1 MKLNDMQRAL
11 LAERLADKMMKDID
25 VETLERLVYDMY
37 LDEYILMD
45 DSDLLMEA
53 EMFDIEVP
61 NESI

>member
-11 LAERLADKMMKDID
+11 LAERLADKMMKDVD

-61 NESI
+61 DESI

>member
-1 MKLNDMQRAL
+1 MKLNDIQRAL

-61 NESI
+61 SESI

>member
-53 EMFDIEVP
+53 EMFDVEVP
-61 NESI
+61 SESI

>member
-11 LAERLADKMMKDID
+11 LAERLADKMMKDIE

-37 LDEYILMD
+37 LDEYILME

-53 EMFDIEVP
+53 EMFDVEVP
-61 NESI
+61 DVAL

>member
-45 DSDLLMEA
+45 DGDLLMEA
-53 EMFDIEVP
+53 EMFDVEVP
-61 NESI
+61 DVAL

>member
-1 MKLNDMQRAL
+1 MKLNDIQRAL

-45 DSDLLMEA
+45 DGDLLMEA
-53 EMFDIEVP
+53 ELFDIEVP
-61 NESI
+61 SESI

>member
-61 NESI
+61 SESI

>member
-11 LAERLADKMMKDID
+11 LAERLAERMMKDIE

-53 EMFDIEVP
+53 EMFDVEVP
-61 NESI
+61 NESL

>member
-11 LAERLADKMMKDID
+11 LAERLADKMMKDIE

-53 EMFDIEVP
+53 EMFDVEVP
-61 NESI
+61 NESL